1 MDTDDPETESGD
13 LRPDADATQL
23 HGPGTDGAAKEPG
36 GPDADGAATGPGGPD
51 DAPAEEGAAGVVRP
65 VLAVAKVLTVVAAV
79 VGVLVVAGLKFGA
92 GAALA
97 DLLRPDPVAEA
108 EAGDCL
114 TELPQ
119 VSGTEERTV
128 RDVAVVDCGS
138 ADAAYTVAGRVDDQT
153 QEQARSGRACEQFV
167 QPDEDGYVFYNIAPG
182 EKGYLLCLTRRT

>member
-1 MDTDDPETESGD
+1 MARQPSGPDP
-13 LRPDADATQL
+13 
-23 HGPGTDGAAKEPG
+23 DGATGEPG
-36 GPDADGAATGPGGPD
+36 GPDVDGAATGPEEPD
-51 DAPAEEGAAGVVRP
+51 DVPAEEGTVGAARP
-65 VLAVAKVLTVVAAV
+65 LLAVAKLLTVVAAV

-97 DLLRPDPVAEA
+97 DLLRPDPVADA
-108 EAGDCL
+108 KAGDCL

-138 ADAAYTVAGRVDDQT
+138 ADAAYTVAGRVGDQT

-167 QPDEDGYVFYNIAPG
+167 RPDEDGYVFYNIAPG